1 MDAPKIFT
9 PEYYARMR
17 ELESTSW
24 WNAGMRDVAASVL
37 ELAELPARGV
47 MLDVGCGSGQTM
59 TWFRRLMPGW
69 RTVGLDVAGEG
80 LAAARSR
87 GETMVMKASALQLPL
102 PAGSVDLVITLDVL
116 QHLPLEGGDRRALG
130 EVARV
135 LKPGGYVFARTNA
148 QSFPHTVDDPAF
160 EFRKYDRPQLHQRL
174 VEAGFDVLR
183 LSRINALL
191 GLAEIPRELK
201 ARHQPNSYHG
211 ILSEPRAEPAWRAA
225 IKRRWLAFEGRALRS
240 GVCWP
245 IGRSFVALGRR
256 RSGP

>member
-17 ELESTSW
+17 DLENASW
-24 WNAGMRDVAASVL
+24 WNAGMRDVAATVL
-37 ELAELPARGV
+37 QLATLPASGV

-59 TWFRRLMPGW
+59 TWFRRMRPGW
-69 RTVGLDVAGEG
+69 RTVGVDLAREG
-80 LAAARSR
+80 LMAAHAL
-87 GETMVMKASALQLPL
+87 GETVMRASALQLPL
-102 PAGSVDLVITLDVL
+102 SSASVDLVITLDVL
-116 QHLPLEGGDRRALG
+116 QHLPLDGGDRQALN

-148 QSFPHTVDDPAF
+148 QSFPHTADDPQF
-160 EFRKYDRPQLHQRL
+160 EFRKYARPQLRRRL
-174 VEAGFDVLR
+174 EEAGFDVLR

-211 ILSEPRAEPAWRAA
+211 ILSQPRFEPAWQSML
-225 IKRRWLAFEGRALRS
+225 KRRWLAFEGRALRM
-240 GVCWP
+240 GVRWP
-245 IGRSFVALGRR
+245 LGRSFVALCRR
-256 RSGP
+256 RNVQ